1 MNIELD
7 RRLFLGMLAG
17 CALTGAIAASA
28 ESPAGTAADSPPDV
42 PSSSRMEPAELAGL
56 LKSTEAKPIVLQVG
70 VRVLY
75 EQSHIP
81 GAEYIGAAGKADGLQ
96 ALRQRAASLPKDR
109 LIVLY
114 CGCCPWTKC
123 PNIRPAFNLLQSL
136 GFKSVKALNIPSNL
150 GADWVDKGYP
160 AASGL

>member
-1 MNIELD
+1 MNTELD
-7 RRLFLGMLAG
+7 RRLFLAMLVG
-17 CALTGAIAASA
+17 CTITGTMAALA
-28 ESPAGTAADSPPDV
+28 ESPASTAADAAPDI

-56 LKSTEAKPIVLQVG
+56 LKLAQDKPIVFQVG

-81 GAEYIGAAGKADGLQ
+81 GAEYCGAAGTADGLQ
-96 ALRQRAASLPKDR
+96 ALRRRVANVPRDS

-136 GFKSVKALNIPSNL
+136 GFKRVKALNIPSNF